1 MINELIGTI
10 ETDAS
15 LVGEVTDSQLE
26 INVSLTEVGPKGEKG
41 DPFTYSDF
49 TPEQLASFTNYNN
62 LINKPRIEFVELIGN
77 KTLDEIGISTMTE
90 NEIGLLF

>member
-1 MINELIGTI
+1 MTNELKGVI
-10 ETDAS
+10 EDNS
-15 LVGEVTDSQLE
+15 F
-26 INVSLTEVGPKGEKG
+26 NVKVKIAEGGPRGEKG
-41 DPFTYSDF
+41 DPFTYDDF

-90 NEIGLLF
+90 SEIGLLF

>member
-1 MINELIGTI
+1 MLFR
-10 ETDAS
+10 S
-15 LVGEVTDSQLE
+15 
-26 INVSLTEVGPKGEKG
+26 
-41 DPFTYSDF
+41 PFTYSDF
-49 TPEQLASFTNYNN
+49 TPEQLASFTNYND